1 MKVSKFFVIILNLCL
16 LVLSVTMISSSTSLR
31 FILGDFYFVLT
42 KGNDIGGLNITWIAS
57 GFVLLAL
64 GVFGMWSALK
74 ESAFMMNL
82 YTTILSLTLI
92 LQIVTATTS
101 NKLNGQLDY
110 IVSHSIQNLMVQY
123 GYNVEYASI
132 MDSIQMENSCCGY
145 NGPSDWQSY
154 GKQTTKRT
162 TKRDI
167 TTEPSEHYELLEE
180 SFSNIE
186 DDSSAMAERSLKK
199 PSPPTPP
206 ISCCTSVK
214 KCKNYYSRG
223 CFKVLYR
230 EIARVVFMAKTVAM
244 ISSVLQIFGILAAYI
259 FGKTLSV

>member
-31 FILGDFYFVLT
+31 FILGDFYYVLT
-42 KGNDIGGLNITWIAS
+42 KDNDIGDLNLTWIVS
-57 GFVLLAL
+57 GFALLAL
-64 GVFGMWSALK
+64 GVFGMWSVLK

-92 LQIVTATTS
+92 LHIVTATTS
-101 NKLNGQLDY
+101 NKLTGQLDY
-110 IVSHSIQNLMVQY
+110 FVSHSIQDLMVQY
-123 GYNVEYASI
+123 GYNAEYASI
-132 MDSIQMENSCCGY
+132 MDSIQTKNSCCGY

-154 GKQTTKRT
+154 GKQTTKR
-162 TKRDI
+162 DI
-167 TTEPSEHYELLEE
+167 TTEPLEHYELLEE
-180 SFSNIE
+180 SFSNME
-186 DDSSAMAERSLKK
+186 EDSSPMDERLLKK
-199 PSPPTPP
+199 PFPPA
-206 ISCCTSVK
+206 SCCTSVK
-214 KCKNYYSRG
+214 KCKNYHSRG